1 MTTAFTHLIDGAL
14 VPGARQFDVID
25 PATAAPFATC
35 PDASREQ
42 VNAAV
47 DAAARA
53 FAGTWSRDE
62 ALRRRTLAHMSE
74 VLAGRAEEIGRIVS
88 QEQGKPL
95 ANAIGEVKGA
105 AATLKLYADEP
116 IPREVLRDDAKGH
129 MMLVRRPLGVAAAIT
144 PWNFPVYTLV
154 AKLGPALLVGNTV
167 VAKPS
172 PFTPL
177 SSLALAAAVKD
188 VVPAGVLNV
197 LGGSN
202 EVGAWMTAHPTV
214 RKISFTG
221 SVPTGKAIARVAAE
235 DLKKVTL
242 ELGGND
248 PAIVLPD
255 VDPKTVASKLFWGA
269 FANSGQ
275 VCVAIKRLYVHED
288 VYKPVLAAL
297 TDVAKSVKI
306 GPGLEAGTQ
315 LGPINN
321 KPQFERVQ
329 ELVADAKRHGG
340 RIAVGGEALSR
351 PGYFYPPTLV
361 TDVGEGVRLVD
372 EEQFGTAL
380 PVIPYRD
387 LDDAFAQAN
396 RTHYGLGGSVW
407 TSDVAK
413 GEELAQRLECGV
425 AWVNQHMNLPAT
437 APFGGVKWSGIGREN
452 GRWGIEE
459 FCELQVVNASRTL

>member
-1 MTTAFTHLIDGAL
+1 M
-14 VPGARQFDVID
+14 V
-25 PATAAPFATC
+25 
-35 PDASREQ
+35 
-42 VNAAV
+42 
-47 DAAARA
+47 
-53 FAGTWSRDE
+53 
-62 ALRRRTLAHMSE
+62 
-74 VLAGRAEEIGRIVS
+74 
-88 QEQGKPL
+88 
-95 ANAIGEVKGA
+95 
-105 AATLKLYADEP
+105 
-116 IPREVLRDDAKGH
+116 
-129 MMLVRRPLGVAAAIT
+129 LVRRPLGVTAAIT
-144 PWNFPVYTLV
+144 PWNFPIYTLV
-154 AKLGPALLVGNTV
+154 AKLGPALLAGNTV

-172 PFTPL
+172 PYTPL
-177 SSLALAAAVKD
+177 SSLALAAAVRE

-197 LGGSN
+197 LGGSDAL
-202 EVGAWMTAHPTV
+202 GAWLTAHPTV

-221 SVPTGKAIARVAAE
+221 SVPTGKKIMRAAAD

-255 VDPKTVASKLFWGA
+255 VDPKAVASKLFWGA

-275 VCVAIKRLYVHED
+275 ICVAIKRLYVHED
-288 VYKPVLAAL
+288 VYRPVLDAL
-297 TDVAKSVKI
+297 ADVAQSVKL
-306 GPGLEAGTQ
+306 GPGLEPDTQ

-321 KPQFERVQ
+321 RPQFERVQ
-329 ELVADAKRHGG
+329 ELVADARKQGG
-340 RIAVGGEALSR
+340 RVVTGGEPLAR

-407 TSDVAK
+407 TSDVAR

-425 AWVNQHMNLPAT
+425 AWVNQHASLPPT

-459 FCELQVVNASRTL
+459 FCELQVVNASRA